1 MELDKMTV
9 KELKTLAE
17 EKGVEVPNG
26 AKKDE
31 IIRLLTE
38 EPETVTEAPQADE
51 EPETTVETHQT
62 NEKPETTVEVKRGQ
76 QDEKPSYRAY
86 VGPTI
91 PGGLLTTGK
100 ILYGT
105 EAATNAYLDPVL
117 KKYPTAKQLIV
128 PMKELEKGMR
138 DVKNPKKLLYHTAQK
153 LIAEMKNGG

>member
-17 EKGVEVPNG
+17 KKGVEVPNG

-38 EPETVTEAPQADE
+38 EPETVTEAP
-51 EPETTVETHQT
+51 QT

>member
-9 KELKTLAE
+9 KELKALAE

-38 EPETVTEAPQADE
+38 EQGATTETPRGNE
-51 EPETTVETHQT
+51 EPENTA
-62 NEKPETTVEVKRGQ
+62 EVKQEQ

-105 EAATNAYLDPVL
+105 ELTTNAYLDPVL

-138 DVKNPKKLLYHTAQK
+138 DVKNPKKLLYHMAQK

>member
-9 KELKTLAE
+9 KELKALAE
-17 EKGVEVPNG
+17 EKGVDVPNG

-38 EPETVTEAPQADE
+38 EPETTVGASENDE
-51 EPETTVETHQT
+51 EPETTVEA
-62 NEKPETTVEVKRGQ
+62 ERGQ
-76 QDEKPSYRAY
+76 RDEKPCYRAY

-105 EAATNAYLDPVL
+105 ESATNAYLDPVL
-117 KKYPTAKQLIV
+117 KKYPAAKQLIV